1 MVDTAN
7 LRVEI
12 AADRRTC
19 SYVGLHNVANYL
31 DSLPILKA
39 GRVLIRLR
47 DNGIPLG
54 KKISIYFLQPVKH
67 SYSLIW
73 IRHQFL
79 D

>member
-1 MVDTAN
+1 MVDSAY
-7 LRVEI
+7 LWIEI

-47 DNGIPLG
+47 DNGIPLR
-54 KKISIYFLQPVKH
+54 KKVSIYLLQPVKD
-67 SYSLIW
+67 SYRLIW
-73 IRHQFL
+73 I
-79 D
+79 

>member
-7 LRVEI
+7 LWIKI

-47 DNGIPLG
+47 DNGIPL
-54 KKISIYFLQPVKH
+54 
-67 SYSLIW
+67 
-73 IRHQFL
+73 
-79 D
+79 